1 MSKCLHP
8 ILIRNPTIATRE
20 LSNGD
25 VKFFTAEQVGKM
37 MDDDPTLE
45 FRSWIRVPCGKCLEC
60 RRNRRT
66 SWRSRLLAEYYQ
78 ASIDPT
84 YPKVVSNGRLV
95 PAVYF
100 ITLTIKPENYEKV
113 SSDPAPVIRR
123 WLDNFRKHYGKRFRY
138 CIIPEYGDAQ
148 HHTGRLH
155 FHGLIFGMRIDY
167 TTFIKYSR
175 LHFGRCDIQLC
186 RSAAAC
192 SYVSKYISKAML
204 LDPETSARLCV
215 SRLFVSR
222 GFGLSFIRSHT
233 HVDNSS
239 GVATFCIGDRTYPC
253 PRYVYN
259 KITSQDFRREIL
271 ARGLC
276 DLFGHIERGDPEIY
290 RFGNCESESVD
301 YLISL
306 RDRLYRSTLYTDN

>member
-1 MSKCLHP
+1 MRK
-8 ILIRNPTIATRE
+8 
-20 LSNGD
+20 
-25 VKFFTAEQVGKM
+25 
-37 MDDDPTLE
+37 DPTLE
-45 FRSWIRVPCGKCLEC
+45 YRTYIHVPCGKCLEC

-100 ITLTIKPENYEKV
+100 ITLTIKPENYEKI
-113 SSDPAPVIRR
+113 SRDPAPVIRR
-123 WLDNFRKHYGKRFRY
+123 WLDNFRKHYGRRFRY
-138 CIIPEYGDAQ
+138 CIIPEYGDDK

-155 FHGLIFGMRIDY
+155 FHGLLFGMRIDY

-175 LHFGRCDIQLC
+175 KHFGRCDIQLC

-204 LDPETSARLCV
+204 RDPVTHARVCN

-222 GFGLSFIRSHT
+222 GFGLAFVRDHT
-233 HVDNSS
+233 FVDPNS
-239 GVATFCIGDRTYPC
+239 GVASFRIGDRIYPC

-259 KITSQDFRREIL
+259 RITSEDFRHELL
-271 ARGLC
+271 ARGLF
-276 DLFGHIERGDPEIY
+276 DLFGHVERGDTEIFK
-290 RFGNCESESVD
+290 FGGIEINSID
-301 YLISL
+301 YLDSL
-306 RDRLYRSTLYTDN
+306 RSRLYKSTLYTDD